1 MSTTMNAE
9 EMAERVCADPDFI
22 ALKRFD
28 YSLKTMLKRY
38 PDGVPSDRLI
48 AQALMVSEDEL
59 EEVYQDIVLKLRE
72 SF

>member
-1 MSTTMNAE
+1 
-9 EMAERVCADPDFI
+9 MAALNTEDMMERVCADPDFI

-28 YSLKTMLKRY
+28 YSLKSLLKRY

-48 AQALMVSEDEL
+48 SQALMITEDEL
-59 EEVYQDIVLKLRE
+59 EEVYQGIVLKLRK